1 MPHSPLARAALIAL
15 AVLVIG
21 AAGFFAVAWRPTI
34 GLVAARATP
43 APKDVAR
50 GAELAAIGNCITC
63 HTRRDGAPYAGGRP
77 IETPFGIVYSTNITP
92 DEATGIGG
100 WSEEAFRRAVR
111 DGVSQD
117 GHHLYPV
124 FPYDHMTKMREE
136 DIRAVYAFIITRAP
150 VHANT
155 PANPLPFPFGFRP
168 LLAYWKLLF
177 LDRGAVPAD
186 PSQGDE
192 WNHGAYLVEGLAHCG
207 ACHTPRN
214 ALGAEERDKAYA
226 GGEAEGWL
234 APALNAAS
242 PAAVPWNAERLFS
255 YLRTG
260 WDDEHGVS
268 AGPMAPVVHNLG
280 SAPESEVRAIAA
292 YVASVAGSPSASREE
307 AARKALARA
316 KGETP
321 APSEAGGPGAA
332 IYAGA
337 CAQCHGE
344 AGRHPLLPALDLTLS
359 STLRNPRPDN
369 AIRIIRGG
377 IQPVAAAAGPMM
389 PPFAEAMTDAQLVAL
404 LAYLRTAF
412 AEREPWNGTEDAV
425 KRARDM
431 EAQQTRAERA
441 AARNTP

>member
-1 MPHSPLARAALIAL
+1 MPHSPLARAALVTL
-15 AVLVIG
+15 AVLVVG
-21 AAGFFAVAWRPTI
+21 AAAFFAVAWRPTI
-34 GLVAARATP
+34 ALVAAREKP
-43 APKDVAR
+43 DQHEVAR
-50 GAELAAIGNCITC
+50 GAELAAIGNCIIC
-63 HTRRDGAPYAGGRP
+63 HTRDDGAPYAGGRP

-111 DGVSQD
+111 EGVSQD

-124 FPYDHMTKMREE
+124 FPYDHMTKMRDD
-136 DIRAVYAFIITRAP
+136 DISAVYAFIITRAP
-150 VHANT
+150 VHASA
-155 PANPLPFPFGFRP
+155 PADPLPFPFGFRP

-177 LDRGAVPAD
+177 LDRGPVPAD
-186 PSQGDE
+186 STQSDE
-192 WNHGAYLVEGLAHCG
+192 WNRGAYLVEGLAHCG

-214 ALGAEERDKAYA
+214 ALGAEERDKAYG
-226 GGEAEGWL
+226 GGESEGWI

-242 PAAVPWNAERLFS
+242 PAAVPWNADRLFS

-280 SAPESEVRAIAA
+280 TVPESEVRSVAA
-292 YVASVAGSPSASREE
+292 YVAAVAGAPTPEREE

-316 KGETP
+316 KGEIP
-321 APSEAGGPGAA
+321 AASEGAGPGAA
-332 IYAGA
+332 IYVGA

-344 AGRHPLLPALDLTLS
+344 AGRHPLLPALDLALS

-377 IQPVAAAAGPMM
+377 IHPVAGAAGPLM
-389 PPFAEAMTDAQLVAL
+389 PPFADAITDAQLVAL
-404 LAYLRTAF
+404 LAYLRAAF
-412 AEREPWNGTEDAV
+412 AERDPWNGIEDAV
-425 KRARDM
+425 KRARNM
-431 EAQQTRAERA
+431 EAQQTRAA
-441 AARNTP
+441 QAARNTP